1 MSVPKRDPSLQIALH
16 TLTIQPAPA
25 GKYGLSVRGCGP
37 PAVSDV
43 VAGSAAE
50 QGGLRQGD
58 FIVKINSVDVLKD
71 DADEIVPLLN
81 QFGGRSLSVCVARP
95 RPVPTT
101 DVERRRALIAVQSK
115 LDKKAIDAK
124 LEQSRYANTVGG
136 AQLSA
141 QGVLEALKTSGD
153 EPEDQQTV
161 LLELYDSDS
170 LPSPPDSSGEEQ
182 EDEEEEGG
190 GAPRVN
196 PDDPLLDFSRID
208 SLTHVPRQ
216 LADKEGQMNGAQPPK
231 HPLPVVG
238 LLPSNANPSN
248 RLAGAGQG
256 SSPTKSPA
264 KATQFFPPASQ
275 SSASSSKA
283 HTPLTHT
290 MSDVTAG
297 SKSSSDVILRQR
309 KKDVVAGT
317 GGIFA
322 PQGPNQ
328 RTPRRGG
335 GWRRGEP

>member
-1 MSVPKRDPSLQIALH
+1 M
-16 TLTIQPAPA
+16 TFT
-25 GKYGLSVRGCGP
+25 C
-37 PAVSDV
+37 
-43 VAGSAAE
+43 
-50 QGGLRQGD
+50 LRPCH
-58 FIVKINSVDVLKD
+58 SY
-71 DADEIVPLLN
+71 
-81 QFGGRSLSVCVARP
+81 
-95 RPVPTT
+95 
-101 DVERRRALIAVQSK
+101 VQ

-124 LEQSRYANTVGG
+124 FGTLCNLGGQMGFTCCLLPHPFHGVKQTKTTEQSRYANTVGG

-208 SLTHVPRQ
+208 SLTHVPRK
-216 LADKEGQMNGAQPPK
+216 LADKEGQVNGAQPPK

-275 SSASSSKA
+275 SSASSSKV

-328 RTPRRGG
+328 RIPAEVEVGG
-335 GWRRGEP
+335 VASLDVACRELPNCGECACCVSSVREGV